1 MKTGDAKRTS
11 LPLVALGLGVFG
23 DQMLAV
29 PFGLGTALGIVVWVG
44 AFVATHRE
52 ELDRSRL
59 AAAAAALTAAVGL
72 AWRDSPT
79 LHALDIFLLLASCGF
94 LATGDDA
101 SARRSSASRTGSCAR
116 PCSPPSAACALMG
129 RIPWNGVRNGRFWRL
144 ALSAAGGLLVAF
156 PIVLIFTI
164 LLANA
169 DPIFGQRLEQLF
181 SFEISEVV
189 RHVIVAAALSWFA
202 AGFLYAGES
211 TAAARPARPS
221 WLATGALEVAVVLT
235 LVDLLFGGF
244 VWVQVRYL
252 FGSREWVDTVAGLTY
267 SQYARR
273 GFFELVTVTAL
284 ALPLLLVA
292 HWLVRP
298 HARGR
303 RVVLALA
310 GVQVAL
316 VLVMLVS
323 AMERMRLY
331 QAEYGQTELRFYTTA
346 FMLWLAVLLGS
357 FLLTVLPG
365 RRDLFAYA
373 AVPVRVDGGRR
384 AARRQPRRADRAR
397 EPHGA
402 ERLRRAV
409 RADTLG
415 RRGAGARRDRVPAGP
430 GRPRAD
436 RAVPAAARRTRP
448 RGLADVE
455 PFARAGRPSTV
466 TIDAPT
472 LIHTTACVTIGHG
485 DEPVDRRSAAR

>member
-1 MKTGDAKRTS
+1 MSVAARRAW
-11 LPLVALGLGVFG
+11 LPLVALVLGVFG

-29 PFGLGTALGIVVWVG
+29 PFGLGTALGTVAWVG

-52 ELDRSRL
+52 TLGRSRL

-79 LHALDIFLLLASCGF
+79 LHALDILLLLASCGF
-94 LATGDDA
+94 LATGTAQAA
-101 SARRSSASRTGSCAR
+101 SLLDLAHRVGRSAVLTTFGG
-116 PCSPPSAACALMG
+116 CALLG
-129 RIPWNGVRNGRFWRL
+129 RIPWGGVRNGRSWRL

-181 SFEISEVV
+181 SFEISDLV
-189 RHVIVAAALSWFA
+189 RHVILAAALSWFA

-221 WLATGALEVAVVLT
+221 WLATGAVEAAIVLA

-244 VWVQVRYL
+244 VWVQIRYL
-252 FGSREWVDTVAGLTY
+252 FGSREWVDTIAGLTY

-284 ALPLLLVA
+284 ALPLLLAA
-292 HWLVRP
+292 HWVVRP
-298 HARGR
+298 DARGR
-303 RVVLALA
+303 RVVLGLA

-365 RRDLFAYA
+365 RRDLFAHA
-373 AVPVRVDGGRR
+373 AVLTAWVAVAVLHAVNPDERIVLANRTAPNGFDVAYGLSLSADAVPALLATSYQLDPSARATIEQSLRPRAERALADWRTWNLSRLR
-384 AARRQPRRADRAR
+384 AAR
-397 EPHGA
+397 
-402 ERLRRAV
+402 AV
-409 RADTLG
+409 G
-415 RRGAGARRDRVPAGP
+415 
-430 GRPRAD
+430 
-436 RAVPAAARRTRP
+436 AVP
-448 RGLADVE
+448 
-455 PFARAGRPSTV
+455 
-466 TIDAPT
+466 
-472 LIHTTACVTIGHG
+472 
-485 DEPVDRRSAAR
+485 